1 MLVPSDL
8 MYGQKAVFSHFDQKM
23 AKFGQNLVIFE
34 ISKLVSDLYMFLLQE
49 SQIWVK
55 NVDTDKNYTVKSA
68 ISRICNNYPQ
78 NGPARCLI
86 SLLHKF

>member
-1 MLVPSDL
+1 MAKKQFLTIL
-8 MYGQKAVFSHFDQKM
+8 TKNGQIWP
-23 AKFGQNLVIFE
+23 KFGQNLVIFE

-55 NVDTDKNYTVKSA
+55 NVDTDKNYIVKSA